1 MNRLIA
7 KVFASIIGLIHL
19 LTLGSLGV
27 TWIAF
32 FGENGK
38 SVRESMHQNNVPP
51 EVVGFILFALAVAY
65 VLVVGFVSTVISVN
79 ENLERLHDKLDK
91 LQKSTA

>member
-32 FGENGK
+32 FGENGN

-65 VLVVGFVSTVISVN
+65 VLVVGEVA
-79 ENLERLHDKLDK
+79 R
-91 LQKSTA
+91 